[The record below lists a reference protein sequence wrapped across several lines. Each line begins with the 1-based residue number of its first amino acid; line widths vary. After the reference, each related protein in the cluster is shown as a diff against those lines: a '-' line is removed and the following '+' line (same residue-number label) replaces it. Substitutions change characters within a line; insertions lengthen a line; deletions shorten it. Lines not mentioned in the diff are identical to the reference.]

1 MKHAL
6 RIEDVAKRLN
16 ISKSTVERKI
26 RSGEIPSMKIGR
38 LRRIRAE
45 DLEAYELSMLQGG

>member
-45 DLEAYELSMLQGG
+45 DLEAYELSMLQGR